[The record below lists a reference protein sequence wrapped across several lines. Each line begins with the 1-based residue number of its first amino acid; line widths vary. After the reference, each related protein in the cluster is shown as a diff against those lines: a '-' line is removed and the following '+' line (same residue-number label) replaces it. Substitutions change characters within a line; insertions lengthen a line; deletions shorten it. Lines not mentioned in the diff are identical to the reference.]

1 MKSSIPGYIQGCSP
15 VHNDPSG
22 STVGFRQSDSLPS
35 GSRSFPRSEAHRA
48 PDPVDGDLAHASDV
62 PLEQMLPQDVPIQVR
77 AELPRFRIC
86 DPGETVRLRGLHD
99 RTAPL
104 VDIGERLTKTRIA
117 SGLADD
123 VTTTSSRSTP
133 TGLPTTR
140 TIIPSFRFSFLA
152 SLVRSPPHTRFVA
165 QTFAA
170 VRPFLEI
177 VLTGLC
183 VAMVTGP
190 DRRYHGGRSIG
201 SLRWSRS
208 NGCARN
214 FKFYRPVW
222 RNVR

>member
-1 MKSSIPGYIQGCSP
+1 MESSIRGYVLGCCP
-15 VHNDPSG
+15 VHHGLSG
-22 STVGFRQSDSLPS
+22 PTVGFRESDSLLG

-99 RTAPL
+99 RTAHL

-123 VTTTSSRSTP
+123 VRTTSSRSTP

-177 VLTGLC
+177 VLAGLC
-183 VAMVTGP
+183 VAMGSGS

-201 SLRWSRS
+201 GLRWVSLKRLS
-208 NGCARN
+208 AEL
-214 FKFYRPVW
+214 
-222 RNVR
+222 